1 VLSTR
6 VSSISTNGPS
16 SRAHQ
21 SVLVMGIYVAH
32 YIVGMFVM
40 GVLNEARYSLI
51 RVCNE
56 L

>member
-1 VLSTR
+1 MLSTR
-6 VSSISTNGPS
+6 VSSISMKRPS
-16 SRAHQ
+16 SGAHW
-21 SVLVMGIYVAH
+21 SVLVTGFYAAR

-40 GVLNEARYSLI
+40 GVLNEACYSLI